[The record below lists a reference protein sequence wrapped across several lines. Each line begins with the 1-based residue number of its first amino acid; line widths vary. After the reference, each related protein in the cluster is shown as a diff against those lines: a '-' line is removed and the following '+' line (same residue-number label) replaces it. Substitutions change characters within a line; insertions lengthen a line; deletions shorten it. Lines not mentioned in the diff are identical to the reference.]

1 MAITDKEQGVWI
13 LDEVY
18 NKQMEGGIWS
28 YTDTAN
34 LYTWGRNEHGQLG
47 LNQATSVAISSPT
60 QVPGSW
66 STNEGM
72 TLSGRKVSARDFVLN
87 IKSDGTLWTWGSNS
101 KGQLAQNNRTNY
113 SSPIQIGTDTTWAAV
128 GDFTHYAVSSATKT
142 DGTLWF
148 WGDGDSKHQIGAVVD
163 RSSPTQVPGTTW
175 NSSFTSSNHS
185 GAFTSSGELWLWG
198 TNSQGQLGQN
208 NTTDS
213 NDPVQ
218 VGTDTTWL
226 SGVGGD
232 ACNFAVKTD
241 GTLWAWGFNDYGQL
255 GLPGGEPTRRSSPT
269 QLTGTTWTEKI
280 SANSGATFAV
290 KTDGTLWTWGVN
302 HAGQLGHNDRT
313 DQSSPVQV
321 NGTTWDKVALGN
333 YNQAFAIK
341 NDGSMW
347 SWGNTRYGSLGQN
360 SGGPTP
366 GNSGISSPT
375 QVPGTWATVIGAG
388 TDNGGVALKL

>member
-148 WGDGDSKHQIGAVVD
+148 WGDGDSKHQYGAVVD

-175 NSSFTSSNHS
+175 KSSFT
-185 GAFTSSGELWLWG
+185 GYT
-198 TNSQGQLGQN
+198 
-208 NTTDS
+208 
-213 NDPVQ
+213 
-218 VGTDTTWL
+218 
-226 SGVGGD
+226 
-232 ACNFAVKTD
+232 
-241 GTLWAWGFNDYGQL
+241 
-255 GLPGGEPTRRSSPT
+255 
-269 QLTGTTWTEKI
+269 
-280 SANSGATFAV
+280 NSGAL
-290 KTDGTLWTWGVN
+290 KTDGTLWTWGN
-302 HAGQLGHNDRT
+302 NGYGQLGHGNKT
-313 DQSSPVQV
+313 DTQ
-321 NGTTWDKVALGN
+321 D
-333 YNQAFAIK
+333 
-341 NDGSMW
+341 
-347 SWGNTRYGSLGQN
+347 
-360 SGGPTP
+360 
-366 GNSGISSPT
+366 PT
-375 QVPGTWATVIGAG
+375 QVPGTTWSSATGGYNYNFGLKTDGTLWFWGENDKGSSGTNQASNVQYSSPIQIPGTTWTEKISSNNTVTLAIKTDGTLWTWGANEHGSLGQNQSAAGDYYSSPTQIGSDTG
-388 TDNGGVALKL
+388 WEYISNSYYSGIGIRKPLTPSQL